1 MYGYGLLGGRVDGK
15 RGAEARAAYDGHR
28 ARRDALARAVR
39 DLGGRP
45 VVSDAAYALPFAV
58 ADSPSAVRLAAVL
71 EDRIAGAYADLVR
84 AAEGPRRKEAAGALR
99 EAAVRAARW
108 RGGNVAFPGL
118 AERAAGAD
126 PAATGPVEA
135 HAARTA
141 RADTKNRKGNTR
153 RMGCEPPQRLVRALG
168 EMYGDAAAADW
179 LDALPAL
186 TEQAL
191 TAGDGLTVERVAAP
205 GGRSSLV
212 VLVRRADGT
221 PAALKIA
228 PPVAGPGLERAALE
242 HWNGWGAVKP
252 LDAPE
257 LDASGALLLER
268 LHHEVSLRSLP
279 EAKALLE
286 AAGTLR
292 RLWVEPP
299 AGHAFESVAGR
310 TDRQSA
316 GMRAAAEADP
326 ELAPLVDA
334 ALAARAEL
342 VEGSP
347 ELLLLHGNF
356 RQSKVLSGERAPW
369 LTVGPEPLV
378 GERAYDLARLVRDR
392 VEDLIASPGGPVT
405 ARRRVKRLAESLE
418 VEQARLHGW
427 TLFRAVESG
436 TRALAEGRRQM
447 GEINLE
453 FAGWL

>member
-1 MYGYGLLGGRVDGK
+1 
-15 RGAEARAAYDGHR
+15 
-28 ARRDALARAVR
+28 
-39 DLGGRP
+39 
-45 VVSDAAYALPFAV
+45 
-58 ADSPSAVRLAAVL
+58 
-71 EDRIAGAYADLVR
+71 
-84 AAEGPRRKEAAGALR
+84 
-99 EAAVRAARW
+99 
-108 RGGNVAFPGL
+108 
-118 AERAAGAD
+118 
-126 PAATGPVEA
+126 
-135 HAARTA
+135 
-141 RADTKNRKGNTR
+141 
-153 RMGCEPPQRLVRALG
+153 MGCEPPRRLERALG

-179 LDALPAL
+179 LAGLPGL
-186 TEQAL
+186 TERAL
-191 TAGDGLTVERVAAP
+191 TAGDGLTAERVAAP

-228 PPVAGPGLERAALE
+228 PPAARPDLERAALE
-242 HWNGWGAVKP
+242 HWNGWGAVRT
-252 LDAPE
+252 LDAPGA
-257 LDASGALLLER
+257 DASGAGASGPGASEPGAEDAAGGLLLER

-286 AAGTLR
+286 AAGTVR

-299 AGHAFESVAGR
+299 AGHGFETVAER
-310 TDRQSA
+310 TARQSA

-326 ELAPLVDA
+326 ELAPLVEA

-342 VEGSP
+342 VEGAS

-392 VEDLIASPGGPVT
+392 AEDLIAASGGPVT
-405 ARRRVKRLAESLE
+405 ARRRVKKLAESLE
-418 VEQARLHGW
+418 VDQARLHGW

-447 GEINLE
+447 GEVNLE